1 MLELEDAKK
10 KIAENKYA
18 EALVLLK
25 IAEEKYP
32 NNMDISFHF
41 GKSYF
46 YIGEYGFAETY
57 FDQTLKSQD
66 TNVVNYS
73 KYYLAKIYMNN
84 NEDIKALDLLLSVK
98 KSGIN
103 IENELTKLFYSLV
116 MLMQQNNYDGI
127 YNKTIE
133 MYEKYNGYIP
143 ENDIFLDNKIL
154 NEYELASK
162 KVILSSKPRSLLVK
176 LSNFCNLRC
185 IMCPQEKND
194 IKHIN
199 KKIISL
205 IIENLQYTEKIIWQG
220 GEPLIIPYFKD
231 LLVNTSRYQHI
242 HQIVITNFQEVNDE
256 ILDLLVK
263 NNVHLIISIDGAIKE
278 TYERIRKGGSFDKLI
293 KNIEKINNLTGKIF
307 LQINFVV
314 MRENYSEM
322 IDMVEFA
329 HKYKFKMIT
338 FIKQDIILSEIEQ
351 RSLKKEEI
359 NYIKKN
365 MPTIYEKAKEY
376 GIIIE
381 NQLNLISED
390 NNLNQN
396 ITKRNAIID
405 DNKKLY
411 CHLPWYDLTISYENV
426 ISANCLCILN
436 NEINFEEISSMDNLW
451 NSEALVNSRESIVNF
466 NKKNCNDICKFLNI
480 EYRKPLNF

>member
-1 MLELEDAKK
+1 
-10 KIAENKYA
+10 
-18 EALVLLK
+18 
-25 IAEEKYP
+25 
-32 NNMDISFHF
+32 
-41 GKSYF
+41 
-46 YIGEYGFAETY
+46 
-57 FDQTLKSQD
+57 
-66 TNVVNYS
+66 
-73 KYYLAKIYMNN
+73 
-84 NEDIKALDLLLSVK
+84 
-98 KSGIN
+98 
-103 IENELTKLFYSLV
+103 
-116 MLMQQNNYDGI
+116 MQNSNYDGS
-127 YNKTIE
+127 YNKTTEI
-133 MYEKYNGYIP
+133 YEKYNEYIP
-143 ENDIFLDNKIL
+143 KNDIFLSNKL
-154 NEYELASK
+154 LKEYELAVK
-162 KVILSSKPRSLLVK
+162 KTILKNKPRSLIVK

-185 IMCPQEKND
+185 IMCPQEKFN
-194 IKHIN
+194 IQHID

-205 IIENLQYTEKIIWQG
+205 IIENLKFTEKIIWQG

-231 LLVNTSRYQHI
+231 LLINTSVYQHI

-256 ILDLLVK
+256 ILDLLIK
-263 NNVHLIISIDGAIKE
+263 NKVNLIISIDGATKQ
-278 TYERIRKGGSFDKLI
+278 TYEKIRQGASFNKLI
-293 KNIEKINNLTGKIF
+293 QNIEKINNCIGEIF

-322 IDMVEFA
+322 IDMVDFA

-359 NYIKKN
+359 NYIKEN

-405 DNKKLY
+405 DNKSLY
-411 CHLPWYDLTISYENV
+411 CHLPWYDLTISYESI
-426 ISANCLCILN
+426 ISANNLCVLN
-436 NEINFEEISSMDNLW
+436 NEFNFENVSSIDNFW